1 MGWVGVGVSFGRIVR
16 LVGPEYSEDGFHGR
30 FLLVVLLQLL
40 LVVGVEAS
48 TRLLGYFVKSNLFVV
63 LRWLFHTCMDGL
75 MNLQICTLS
84 KSSAT
89 DKALVRLF
97 TSMDAFVDLHVVLE
111 SEALVADV
119 ALVGPLALV
128 DY

>member
-1 MGWVGVGVSFGRIVR
+1 MFSLGSYVESYALKKLDEVFTGVEPLDIFLGTRIQVGWVGVGVSFGRIVR

-63 LRWLFHTCMDGL
+63 LRWLFHTCVDGL

-84 KSSAT
+84 KASAT
-89 DKALVRLF
+89 D
-97 TSMDAFVDLHVVLE
+97 
-111 SEALVADV
+111 
-119 ALVGPLALV
+119 
-128 DY
+128 